1 MFSFSPR
8 AKALLLALGIFI
20 LGIACGSMAERW
32 SRGPRRPIWGAIFSS
47 QRPSRG
53 NRGGPP
59 SAERIVQRMKK
70 ELELKDEQVDQ
81 IQSIL
86 EASRTSA
93 SKLRESIRDEM
104 RSIESTSR
112 DKIRAILTP
121 EQGKKYEERQKER
134 RGRRGRGRRRPG
146 SGGRPGPP

>member
-20 LGIACGSMAERW
+20 LGMACGSMAEW
-32 SRGPRRPIWGAIFSS
+32 WTRGPRRSIWGAIFS
-47 QRPSRG
+47 RPPGGDR
-53 NRGGPP
+53 RGPP
-59 SAERIVQRMKK
+59 SERIVQRMKR
-70 ELELKDEQVDQ
+70 ELELKDEQAEQ

-86 EASRTSA
+86 EESRASA
-93 SKLRESIRDEM
+93 SKLLESIRDEM

>member
-20 LGIACGSMAERW
+20 LGMACGSMAERW
-32 SRGPRRPIWGAIFSS
+32 TRGPRRSIWGVIFS
-47 QRPSRG
+47 RPPGGDR
-53 NRGGPP
+53 RGPP
-59 SAERIVQRMKK
+59 SERIVQRMKR
-70 ELELKDEQVDQ
+70 ELELKDEQAEQ

-86 EASRTSA
+86 EESRASA